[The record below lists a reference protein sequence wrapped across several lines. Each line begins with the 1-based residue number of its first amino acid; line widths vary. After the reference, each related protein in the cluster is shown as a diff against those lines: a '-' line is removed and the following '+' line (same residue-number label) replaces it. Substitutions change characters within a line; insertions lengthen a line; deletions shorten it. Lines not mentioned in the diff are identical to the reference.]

1 MCRPYIKEGI
11 IESIVLWNTVDL
23 GALAVAT
30 AAALADGRLAR
41 GATEFDAGTLGK
53 FSVVGDEVRLGQPF
67 VFNKSNID
75 RFNF

>member
-1 MCRPYIKEGI
+1 
-11 IESIVLWNTVDL
+11 VDL

-30 AAALADGRLAR
+30 STALVKGQLKR
-41 GATEFDAGTLGK
+41 GATELDAGKLGRYT
-53 FSVVGDEVRLGQPF
+53 VVGDEVRLGQPF